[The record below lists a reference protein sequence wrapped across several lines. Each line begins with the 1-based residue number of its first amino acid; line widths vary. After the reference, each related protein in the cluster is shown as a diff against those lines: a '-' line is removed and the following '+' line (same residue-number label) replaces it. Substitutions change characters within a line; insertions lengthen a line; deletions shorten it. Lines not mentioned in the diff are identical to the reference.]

1 MSRASAL
8 LHRWA
13 FGDSV
18 LPGTTSPRG
27 SPDVRANAR
36 RAPALDPDF
45 VYSTALFALA
55 LAPRLFAALAF
66 AREPVW
72 DGHYYHFGATR
83 IAGGFGYS
91 EPVTIA
97 GQVVDKPWTHYPVG
111 FSGLLSLVYR
121 VFGSGI
127 ATGPIFGAVVGALLV
142 VVTHRVARYMLGT
155 ERARLAGAFVLVHPG
170 LILYSAVLMNE
181 QITALLLLCVVWS
194 LVALPGPLGAVGS
207 GLALGL
213 GTLVRPTSLLAVL
226 GTLVLGDRSPL
237 KVLARAAVVTAVG
250 LACVMPWTIR
260 NCRVMDGC
268 ALVSTNGGWN
278 LAIGAIT
285 TTGRFE
291 TLRATDGCKV
301 VTGQVQQDRCWAEL
315 GAERIAMNP
324 AAWLRKIP
332 SKLAQT
338 FDHESFPVEYLREAA
353 PDLWPEG
360 RRAAGRELLT
370 LFHRLLMTLA
380 ALSPIALVMSPRRL
394 DAALSQGVLLLATVA
409 LSAYCFASDQH
420 PFFGLMVLVPFVA
433 ALPFPGRPT
442 PTPVGQYLYMTLAT
456 TCLTHAVFFGED
468 RYHLVVAPVLCIL
481 AAAALRRSP
490 GAESHA

>member
-13 FGDSV
+13 FGD
-18 LPGTTSPRG
+18 TPRG
-27 SPDVRANAR
+27 VRSSPFASPDLRAGAR
-36 RAPALDPDF
+36 RSTTLDPDF

-55 LAPRLFAALAF
+55 LAPRLFVALAF

-72 DGHYYHFGATR
+72 DGHYYHFGAER
-83 IAGGFGYS
+83 IAEGFGYS
-91 EPVTIA
+91 EPVTVA
-97 GQVVDKPWTHYPVG
+97 GQTVDKPWTHYPVG
-111 FSGLLSLVYR
+111 FSGVLSLVYR

-127 ATGPIFGAVVGALLV
+127 ATGPIFGALIGALLV

-155 ERARLAGAFVLVHPG
+155 ERARLAGALVLVHPG

-181 QITALLLLCVVWS
+181 QLTALLLLCVVWP

-207 GLALGL
+207 GLSLGL

-237 KVLARAAVVTAVG
+237 KVLARVAVVTTIG
-250 LACVMPWTIR
+250 LLCVMPWTAR

-291 TLRATDGCKV
+291 TLRSTDGCKV

-315 GAERIAMNP
+315 GAERIAADP
-324 AAWLRKIP
+324 TAWLRKIP
-332 SKLAQT
+332 AKLAQT

-360 RRAAGRELLT
+360 RRAAGRDLLT
-370 LFHRLLMTLA
+370 LFHRILMTLA
-380 ALSPIALVMSPRRL
+380 ALSPIALVSSARRL
-394 DAALSQGVLLLATVA
+394 DAALSQGILLLATVA
-409 LSAYCFASDQH
+409 LAAYCFASDQH

-442 PTPVGQYLYMTLAT
+442 PTPVGRYLYMTLAT
-456 TCLTHAVFFGED
+456 TSLTHAVFFGED

-481 AAAALRRSP
+481 AAGALRP
-490 GAESHA
+490 APATQPYA

>member
-8 LHRWA
+8 LYRWA

-18 LPGTTSPRG
+18 PEVRSSPFG
-27 SPDVRANAR
+27 SPVSRTASR
-36 RAPALDPDF
+36 RSAPLDPDF

-55 LAPRLFAALAF
+55 LAPRLFVALAF

-72 DGHYYHFGATR
+72 DGHYYHFGAAR
-83 IAGGFGYS
+83 IADGFGYS
-91 EPVTIA
+91 EPVAID
-97 GQVVDKPWTHYPVG
+97 GHVVDKPWTHYPVG

-127 ATGPIFGAVVGALLV
+127 ATGPLFGAVVGALLV

-155 ERARLAGAFVLVHPG
+155 ERARLAGALALVHPG
-170 LILYSAVLMNE
+170 LILYSAVLMTE
-181 QITALLLLCVVWS
+181 QLTALLLLCVVWP

-207 GLALGL
+207 GLSLGL

-226 GTLVLGDRSPL
+226 GTAVLGDRSPL
-237 KVLARAAVVTAVG
+237 KVLARTAAVTAVG
-250 LACVMPWTIR
+250 LACVLPWTIR
-260 NCRVMDGC
+260 NCQVMDGC
-268 ALVSTNGGWN
+268 TLVSTNGGWN

-301 VTGQVQQDRCWAEL
+301 VTGQVQQDRCWAQL
-315 GAERIAMNP
+315 GAERIASDP
-324 AAWLRKIP
+324 GAWLRKMP

-370 LFHRLLMTLA
+370 LFHRLLMGLT
-380 ALSPIALVMSPRRL
+380 ALSPIALVTSTRRL
-394 DAALSQGVLLLATVA
+394 DAALSQGFLLLATVA
-409 LSAYCFASDQH
+409 LTAYCFASDQH

-442 PTPVGQYLYMTLAT
+442 PTPVGRYLYMTLAT
-456 TCLTHAVFFGED
+456 TCLTHAVFFGDD

-481 AAAALRRSP
+481 AAGALRRAP
-490 GAESHA
+490 TPEPHG